1 MRSGNRSHGLTGG
14 REQEINLEEP
24 SQSVPLTRFRS
35 CLLNQWAGHW
45 LIDSQ
50 ILKYEASL
58 LEKDDLILTTD
69 TFLNPTSFLWAGEA
83 EGQSELSH
91 SCIDLIEYQ
100 TRVRPDLRKTPLG
113 GGMKLFIDGS
123 SWMIEGKRHNG
134 YAIIDG
140 DQLSIYMDPSTMMG

>member
-1 MRSGNRSHGLTGG
+1 MCSGHRSHDLTGG

-24 SQSVPLTRFRS
+24 SWSVLLTRFGS

-69 TFLNPTSFLWAGEA
+69 TCLNPTSCLCAGEA

-91 SCIDLIEYQ
+91 SYIDLIEYQ
-100 TRVRPDLRKTPLG
+100 TWSSPYLWKNLDRKRSY
-113 GGMKLFIDGS
+113 K
-123 SWMIEGKRHNG
+123 
-134 YAIIDG
+134 
-140 DQLSIYMDPSTMMG
+140 